1 MKIKTLSLL
10 AGVGAPL
17 IMTAASSAGFVG
29 LKTTIK
35 DNPFGLLVVNVY
47 AIFDRPGEDHM
58 IAVAGTPLNPLSVVV
73 EGGTFYNHAFGVA
86 SNQPPDPALIA
97 VFPELAFDS
106 FVTIGKKTLA
116 GSDLTI
122 TPGMA
127 LIGGSVWSFDDAG
140 WAVTPE
146 NPQGNPFDPVNS
158 FPGTGQILIAQ
169 FSTVNGT
176 EIHGTL
182 LLKFVGSAQAYVG
195 FTSIPAPGALALLGA
210 AGLIGTRRRRRHR
223 RE

>member
-17 IMTAASSAGFVG
+17 IMTTASSAGFVG

-73 EGGTFYNHAFGVA
+73 EGGTFYNHAFGLV
-86 SNQPPDPALIA
+86 SNQPSDPALIA
-97 VFPELAFDS
+97 VFPSLAFDS
-106 FVTIGKKTLA
+106 FVTIGKKTLD
-116 GSDLTI
+116 GSNLTI
-122 TPGMA
+122 TPGMPV
-127 LIGGSVWSFDDAG
+127 ITGSIFTTADAG
-140 WAVTPE
+140 WAVTPD
-146 NPQGNPFDPVNS
+146 NPQGNPFDPANVAGN
-158 FPGTGQILIAQ
+158 GQILIAQ
-169 FSTVNGT
+169 FSTETGT

-182 LLKFVGSAQAYVG
+182 LLKFVGSTQAYVG

-210 AGLIGTRRRRRHR
+210 AGLIDTRRRRRHR